1 MSTIAA
7 VIGRI
12 LLAILF
18 IVSGIGKL
26 FDLPATN
33 AALIGI
39 SMGGMA
45 LAVALFEVI
54 AGLCLALGLMTRLAS
69 LALIAFT
76 ALATLFFHNNFTDPV
91 QSAMALKNL
100 SIIGGLF
107 LVFAHSQMWYGWD
120 AMRRERRGELAARHA
135 EERLHAAEL
144 RAAKAEG
151 LAAGTHTGTAGTAS
165 SRGTVLTDIDGDGV
179 PEARRRRWF

>member
-1 MSTIAA
+1 MSTVAA

-18 IVSGIGKL
+18 IVSGAGKL
-26 FDLPATN
+26 FDLPGTN
-33 AALIGI
+33 AALGGIG
-39 SMGGMA
+39 MGGLA
-45 LAVALFEVI
+45 LAVGLFEVI

-69 LALIAFT
+69 LALIVFT

-91 QSAMALKNL
+91 QGAMALKNL

-135 EERLHAAEL
+135 EERLHEAEL

-151 LAAGTHTGTAGTAS
+151 LVAGSRSVAAGAAS
-165 SRGTVLTDIDGDGV
+165 SRGAVVTDVDRDGV
-179 PEARRRRWF
+179 PEVRRRRWF

>member
-12 LLAILF
+12 FLSILF

-33 AALIGI
+33 AALSGIG
-39 SMGGMA
+39 MGGLA
-45 LAVALFEVI
+45 LAVAIFEII

-69 LALIAFT
+69 LALIVFT
-76 ALATLFFHNNFTDPV
+76 ALATLFFHNNLTDPV

-135 EERLHAAEL
+135 EERMHEAEL

-151 LAAGTHTGTAGTAS
+151 LAAGTRSVAAGTAS
-165 SRGTVLTDIDGDGV
+165 SRGTVIADVDGDGV
-179 PEARRRRWF
+179 PEVRRRRWF

>member
-18 IVSGIGKL
+18 VVSGIGKL
-26 FDLPATN
+26 FDLSATN
-33 AALIGI
+33 AALSGI

-45 LAVALFEVI
+45 LAVALFEII
-54 AGLCLALGLMTRLAS
+54 AGLCLALGVMTRLAS
-69 LALIAFT
+69 LALIVFT
-76 ALATLFFHNNFTDPV
+76 VLATLFFHNNFTDPV

-120 AMRRERRGELAARHA
+120 AMRRERRGELAARRA
-135 EERLHAAEL
+135 GEQLHEAEL
-144 RAAKAEG
+144 RAAKAES
-151 LAAGTHTGTAGTAS
+151 LAAGSRHVAGAPIAARHTDA
-165 SRGTVLTDIDGDGV
+165 DGAPGLRN
-179 PEARRRRWF
+179 PEIRRRWF

>member
-12 LLAILF
+12 LLAALF
-18 IVSGIGKL
+18 IVSGTGKL
-26 FDLPATN
+26 LDLPGTN
-33 AALIGI
+33 AALSGIG
-39 SMGGMA
+39 MGGMA
-45 LAVALFEVI
+45 LPVALFEI
-54 AGLCLALGLMTRLAS
+54 GAGLCLALGLMTRLAS
-69 LALIAFT
+69 LALIVFT
-76 ALATLFFHNNFTDPV
+76 ALATLFFHSNFVDPV
-91 QSAMALKNL
+91 QSAMALKNV

-135 EERLHAAEL
+135 EEQMHEAEL

-151 LAAGTHTGTAGTAS
+151 LAAGPLPAS
-165 SRGTVLTDIDGDGV
+165 GAPIAARLTDADGV
-179 PEARRRRWF
+179 PGVRTREIRRRRWF